1 MSKPMKKMLIY
12 VGVLFGLIFGWKI
25 LVAGIEK
32 YEIYKKLKSR
42 VVTVSAM
49 TAPESSWQASLSA
62 VGETR
67 TYKGVNVTTELGG
80 LIERIAFQPGQMV
93 KKGQLLVQLDIST
106 DIAQLHALEAD
117 AKFAKITY
125 DRNLKQA
132 KIGAVSQETL
142 AQNEADYESSIAN
155 VAQEKAV
162 IEKKTIRAPFSGK
175 LGISM
180 VNPGQYLKPGDAVVN
195 LQTLSPIYVDFYLPQ
210 QDLPKL
216 KVNSPVS
223 ITVDT
228 YENKTFQGKITTIN
242 PMVDSDV
249 RNVEVEGTFP
259 NKSGLLLPGMF
270 VNVSLNIGQPK
281 SYITL
286 PQAAISF
293 NPYGNIVFRLTKT
306 KQKVDKQDVWTATQV
321 FVDTGDTR
329 GDQIAVLSG
338 IKAGDMV
345 VTAGQLKLANDSS
358 VIINNQVKPSDTPKA
373 PTTSQ
378 GQ

>member
-223 ITVDT
+223 
-228 YENKTFQGKITTIN
+228 
-242 PMVDSDV
+242 
-249 RNVEVEGTFP
+249 
-259 NKSGLLLPGMF
+259 
-270 VNVSLNIGQPK
+270 
-281 SYITL
+281 
-286 PQAAISF
+286 
-293 NPYGNIVFRLTKT
+293 
-306 KQKVDKQDVWTATQV
+306 
-321 FVDTGDTR
+321 
-329 GDQIAVLSG
+329 
-338 IKAGDMV
+338 
-345 VTAGQLKLANDSS
+345 
-358 VIINNQVKPSDTPKA
+358 
-373 PTTSQ
+373 
-378 GQ
+378 